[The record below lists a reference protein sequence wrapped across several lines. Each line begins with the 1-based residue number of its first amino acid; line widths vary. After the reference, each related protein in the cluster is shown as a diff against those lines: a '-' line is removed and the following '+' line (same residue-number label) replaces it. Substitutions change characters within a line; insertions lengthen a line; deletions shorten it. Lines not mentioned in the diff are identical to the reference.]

1 MALIN
6 CPECSKEISDKAT
19 MYIHCGYPLV
29 KEAGLTFEKEMMFLG
44 HNDEEFDFDFED
56 EPIEEEYLCCP
67 KCYSKKLTPMKKGFS
82 VGKAAAGLLTLGLY
96 GVVAGSIGG
105 SNVKMFCNGCGHKFN
120 SSEAIKLTD
129 SLRKYMKKSRK

>member
-29 KEAGLTFEKEMMFLG
+29 KEAG
-44 HNDEEFDFDFED
+44 
-56 EPIEEEYLCCP
+56 
-67 KCYSKKLTPMKKGFS
+67 
-82 VGKAAAGLLTLGLY
+82 LTLGLY